1 MEEEKNMHLILSPVL
16 ITLLVVTSVW
26 AQGSR
31 HTQANIVKEIGRL
44 IRERFDAY
52 GRADAIAWSRFV
64 ADDCLCATS
73 TKAALQHEIATRLS
87 NVKIWYGDIM
97 GLEVRVYGDTAVA
110 RYQVT
115 EYSELGS
122 QRISFQV
129 WRNETYL
136 RRGGVWKLIAGGE
149 SEIPHDPAIAK
160 VDPKVY
166 DAYVGQY
173 EYTPGV
179 VDTVIREGDHILV
192 QVTGQGKEEVF
203 PENET
208 TYFGKQQDWR
218 MIFVKDEQGRVTS
231 VRFRQHGQ
239 DFIARKIR

>member
-1 MEEEKNMHLILSPVL
+1 MHSILSSVL
-16 ITLLVVTSVW
+16 ITLLAATNVG
-26 AQGSR
+26 AQVAR
-31 HTQANIVKEIGRL
+31 DTQADAVKEIGRL
-44 IRERFDAY
+44 IRERLDAY

-73 TKAALQHEIATRLS
+73 TKAALQREIATRLS
-87 NVKIWYGDIM
+87 NVKNWLGDIVD
-97 GLEVRVYGDTAVA
+97 LEVHVYGDTAVA
-110 RYQVT
+110 RYRVT
-115 EYSELGS
+115 EYSELAG

-129 WRNETYL
+129 WRNETHV
-136 RRGGVWKLIAGGE
+136 RRGGVWRLVAGGE
-149 SEIPHDPAIAK
+149 SEIPQDPAVAK

-173 EYTPGV
+173 EYAPGV
-179 VDTVIREGDHILV
+179 IDTVIREGDHLLV

-208 TYFGKQQDWR
+208 TYFGKQQNWR